1 MDLICHMKKIV
12 YVIKSFAIKAGT
24 ERVMSDKM
32 NYLADHG
39 YNVTLITYE
48 QGVHPQA
55 FPLNPSIRHIDLGTR
70 FFLVEKY
77 GYLKRFFLMLKMRRQ
92 FRSRLQNFLDE
103 IQPDILITT
112 TYSIN
117 LIDIILSAKTK
128 ACRLVESHVACY
140 TVKKSFDYRYKPLFR
155 LLAVWYDR
163 IMLNKVAKADCLIS
177 LTQGDA
183 DDWSRYSS
191 NVIVIPNPVTYIPET
206 ISSHDA
212 NGEHRIICV
221 GRLHEQKGFDMLIEA
236 FALIA
241 DQCPEWKIDIYG
253 EGSCKD
259 LLEKLID
266 HYNLGGR
273 ININNPTNYI
283 YDEYQSSDFF
293 VLSSRYEG
301 FGLVLLEAMSC
312 GIPTVAYK
320 CKYGPEGIIEDGK
333 NGLLVENGN
342 VKDLAEKMLWMIK
355 HRENRL
361 LMGEQARKDVH
372 KYELNTIMT
381 KWHELFDSLMKQ
393 SKKQ

>member
-1 MDLICHMKKIV
+1 MKKIV
-12 YVIKSFAIKAGT
+12 YVLKSFAVKAGT

-32 NYLADHG
+32 NYLAEHG

-48 QGVHPQA
+48 QGVHPQV
-55 FPLNPSIRHIDLGTR
+55 FPLNSSIRHIDLDTR

-92 FRSRLQNFLDE
+92 FKNRLQTFLDE

-112 TYSIN
+112 TYSLN

-140 TVKKSFDYRYKPLFR
+140 TVKKSFDCKCNPSFR

-163 IMLNKVAKADCLIS
+163 IMLNKVGKADCFVS

-191 NVIVIPNPVTYIPET
+191 NVIVIPNPVTYFPET
-206 ISSHDA
+206 ISSHGGND
-212 NGEHRIICV
+212 EHRIICV

-236 FALIA
+236 FAFIA
-241 DQCPEWKIDIYG
+241 DQCPEWKVDIYG
-253 EGSCKD
+253 EGFYKD
-259 LLEKLID
+259 LLEEMINR
-266 HYNLGGR
+266 HNLCGR
-273 ININNPTNYI
+273 ISINSPTSHI
-283 YDEYQSSDFF
+283 YNEYQHSDFF

-301 FGLVLLEAMSC
+301 FALVMLEAMSC
-312 GIPTVAYK
+312 GIPCVSFK
-320 CKYGPEGIIEDGK
+320 CKYGPEEIIEDGK

-342 VKDLAEKMLWMIK
+342 VKDLAEKMLWMIR
-355 HRENRL
+355 HREERL
-361 LMGEQARKDVH
+361 QMGKQARKDVR
-372 KYELNTIMT
+372 KYELNAIMP
-381 KWHELFDSLMKQ
+381 KWHELFENLMKQ

>member
-1 MDLICHMKKIV
+1 MKKIV
-12 YVIKSFAIKAGT
+12 YVLKSFAVKAGT

-32 NYLADHG
+32 NYLAEHG

-48 QGVHPQA
+48 QGVHPQV
-55 FPLNPSIRHIDLGTR
+55 FPLNPSIRHIDLDTR

-92 FRSRLQNFLDE
+92 FKNRLQTFLDE

-112 TYSIN
+112 TYSLN

-140 TVKKSFDYRYKPLFR
+140 TVKKSFDCKCNPSFR

-163 IMLNKVAKADCLIS
+163 IMLNKVGKADCFVS

-191 NVIVIPNPVTYIPET
+191 NVIVIPNPVTYFPET
-206 ISSHDA
+206 ISSHDG
-212 NGEHRIICV
+212 NDEHRIICV

-236 FALIA
+236 FAFIA
-241 DQCPEWKIDIYG
+241 DQCPEWKVDIYG
-253 EGSCKD
+253 EGFYKD
-259 LLEKLID
+259 LLEEMINR
-266 HYNLGGR
+266 HNLCGR
-273 ININNPTNYI
+273 ISINSPTNHI
-283 YDEYQSSDFF
+283 YNEYQHSDFF

-301 FGLVLLEAMSC
+301 FALVMLEAMSC
-312 GIPTVAYK
+312 GIPCVSFK
-320 CKYGPEGIIEDGK
+320 CKYGPKEIIEDGK

-342 VKDLAEKMLWMIK
+342 VKDLAEKMLWMIR
-355 HRENRL
+355 HREERL
-361 LMGEQARKDVH
+361 QMGKQARKDVR
-372 KYELNTIMT
+372 KYELNAIMP
-381 KWHELFDSLMKQ
+381 KWHELFENLMKQ